1 MSEPMHAPS
10 RRRFLSI
17 TLMGG
22 AGCVLAAALPAR
34 ADAAAPVKTR
44 TVRLTRL
51 PVDTPQARALHYTE
65 NARTS
70 RHVAYRIGQTCAN
83 CQFYQGAQDK
93 AYGPCT
99 LFPRNAVAAKGWCS
113 AWARKAG

>member
-1 MSEPMHAPS
+1 MTEPMHAMS

-17 TLMGG
+17 TLVGG
-22 AGCVLAAALPAR
+22 AGCLLAATLPVQAEAAQAR
-34 ADAAAPVKTR
+34 TR
-44 TVRLTRL
+44 TVRLIRL

-83 CQFYQGAQDK
+83 CQFYQGAKDK
-93 AYGPCT
+93 EYGPCT

-113 AWARKAG
+113 AWARKTG